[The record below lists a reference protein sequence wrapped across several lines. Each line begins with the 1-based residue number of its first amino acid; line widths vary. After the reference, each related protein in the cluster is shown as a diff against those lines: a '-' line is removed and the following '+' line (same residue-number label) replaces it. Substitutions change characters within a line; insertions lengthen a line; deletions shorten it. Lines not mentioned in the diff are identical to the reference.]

1 MAEVLV
7 KFSEPVRGGDGRLY
21 WAQACGRVAEDD
33 LWEGWLE
40 FENEGAAIRSAR
52 ETGQPNRDD
61 LMYWAQGLTM
71 AYLEGA
77 LERARRLTE
86 GPVPRPPAT
95 RHFMGRPRFDRPA
108 MTDQP
113 VPQPVSVE
121 PRAILD
127 PFAVYAE
134 GESILRKQ
142 LNALPRD
149 QLLNIITAYRLES
162 AIEDTNATRGELA
175 EAIVRAVTSGPR
187 PRGDVEGDTAR
198 GTA

>member
-21 WAQACGRVAEDD
+21 WAQACGRIADD
-33 LWEGWLE
+33 GLWEGWLE
-40 FENEGAAIRSAR
+40 FENEGDAIRSAR
-52 ETGQPNRDD
+52 ESGQPNRDD

-71 AYLEGA
+71 TYLEGA
-77 LERARRLTE
+77 LERARRLTD

-108 MTDQP
+108 MTDQD
-113 VPQPVSVE
+113 VPRPVSVE

-134 GESILRKQ
+134 GERILRQQ

-149 QLLNIITAYRLES
+149 QLLNIIIAYRLEP
-162 AIEDTNATRGELA
+162 ALEDTNATRGELA
-175 EAIVRAVTSGPR
+175 EAIVRAVASWPS
-187 PRGDVEGDTAR
+187 PRGQVDEDRAR
-198 GTA
+198 GSA